1 MPIQISMIPADEFK
15 KRLEK
20 TKAAVQSSK
29 KKVKKEVTEDPSKLS
44 KKQAYIEK
52 RREEKAAFRE
62 VLSNKTGAERI
73 STLINDRKNVKG
85 SVKAFIWKMANSIAA
100 GRYPTLD
107 TIKEENPAI
116 YCPVMHTLIPVG
128 EECYILPG
136 FAGMRMSKDGFKA
149 VTEFVETD
157 DFKNNPRA
165 KQEVEKLK
173 FESGNISLD
182 KKTQKALQDSGLLNT
197 SEPAKE

>member
-1 MPIQISMIPADEFK
+1 MPVNISMIPADEFK
-15 KRLEK
+15 RKLAN
-20 TKAAVQSSK
+20 TKAAAQNKS
-29 KKVKKEVTEDPSKLS
+29 KKVKKEVIIDPNKLS

-85 SVKAFIWKMANSIAA
+85 SVKAFVWKMANSLAA
-100 GRYPTLD
+100 GKYPTLD

-136 FAGMRMSKDGFKA
+136 FAGMRMSKEGFKA
-149 VTEFVETD
+149 VSEFVETEE
-157 DFKNNPRA
+157 FKSNPRA
-165 KQEVEKLK
+165 KQEIEKLK

-182 KKTQKALQDSGLLNT
+182 KKTVKALEESGLLNT
-197 SEPAKE
+197 SEPAK